1 MWSITNSFRQRNDC
15 LKSTLSRLPQVSW
28 FIWALSLPNHVPLAI
43 CCWNI
48 AEENPLCIIDILP
61 TIFQNVSNDRS
72 WGWCMWFNRRLLGI
86 EIPLLPGSFSRWWLS
101 ILFRFSI
108 AKVGYLRANEPN
120 WLKHLKKADL
130 LLKKCSEVGFRLF

>member
-72 WGWCMWFNRRLLGI
+72 WGWCMWFNRRLLGHYGKFAWFFIIRYQRFNTLFWRFFNQAI
-86 EIPLLPGSFSRWWLS
+86 ESKILS
-101 ILFRFSI
+101 
-108 AKVGYLRANEPN
+108 AKVNPPASPP
-120 WLKHLKKADL
+120 
-130 LLKKCSEVGFRLF
+130 SQM